1 MFLRYFVNNAGKISH
16 GKLTVGLQ
24 PDRKIIQDGVNFPR
38 YLPVLDFVRNTDDI
52 VRYFPSRIFFKRR
65 RDWQRSL
72 YFQKDYIH
80 TIVYPRTSCTL
91 NIMAKTPAARRCCMT
106 TPPFATRITFSIEAS
121 KTNAE
126 YSTAGR
132 EYE

>member
-1 MFLRYFVNNAGKISH
+1 MPIQQMDYNNSTIAVVK
-16 GKLTVGLQ
+16 
-24 PDRKIIQDGVNFPR
+24 N
-38 YLPVLDFVRNTDDI
+38 
-52 VRYFPSRIFFKRR
+52 
-65 RDWQRSL
+65 
-72 YFQKDYIH
+72 YIH

-106 TPPFATRITFSIEAS
+106 IPASATRITFSIEAS
-121 KTNAE
+121 KTDAE